1 MHSKWSSSAFFK
13 YTCMDYTYLNKCYS
27 SRQTYAHVFFD
38 SEVDSSAS
46 THTKR
51 SVKPSFCFNLNHVI
65 PTPLNLS

>member
-1 MHSKWSSSAFFK
+1 MIIECVFQV
-13 YTCMDYTYLNKCYS
+13 YLYGLYLPKQMLLLKANLCPC
-27 SRQTYAHVFFD
+27 FFD

-51 SVKPSFCFNLNHVI
+51 SVKSSLCFNLNHVI